1 LRDHGML
8 DAVVH
13 RRELKTFVGR
23 LLRHM
28 SGKPAVAGWASA

>member
-1 LRDHGML
+1 ML

-13 RRELKTFVGR
+13 RKQLKGTVGQ

-28 SGKPAVAGWASA
+28 AHRPAAEGWASA